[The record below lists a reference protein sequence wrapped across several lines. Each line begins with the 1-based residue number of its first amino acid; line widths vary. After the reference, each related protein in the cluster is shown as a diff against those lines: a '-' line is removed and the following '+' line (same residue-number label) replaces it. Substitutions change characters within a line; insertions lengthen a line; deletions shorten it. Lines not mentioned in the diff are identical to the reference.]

1 LYNGLKFVGA
11 VMNAADGRTAVF
23 SCLDSF
29 AVYNEMNV
37 LSVQFTD
44 ENVADGHMRLFEFCS
59 LDSFAPSSDTVFAE
73 YNEKNISRMRETL
86 KTGSFEEPIAI
97 PLSTLRRNAASE
109 GARTPP

>member
-1 LYNGLKFVGA
+1 LDNGLEFVGA

-29 AVYNEMNV
+29 AEYNEKNV

-44 ENVADGHMRLFEFCS
+44 ENVADGHM
-59 LDSFAPSSDTVFAE
+59 DSVVGTHLHRRPTVFAE
-73 YNEKNISRMRETL
+73 YNEKSISRMREAL
-86 KTGSFEEPIAI
+86 KTGSFVEPIAI